1 MGVVRHQAVV
11 GAPRGKVF
19 EYVGGYQNVP
29 EYLMGVTR
37 FEPRT
42 EQTQGLGSVFELSID
57 VGPKKL
63 KSVVEC
69 TRYVVDELIELK
81 AIEGF
86 QADTTWRFLDADT
99 GTELQ
104 VEFSYTL
111 PGGIAGRVL
120 GGIVGPFAAQAIKHT
135 ESTIVKN
142 VAARG

>member
-1 MGVVRHQAVV
+1 MVRHQAVV

-19 EYVGGYQNVP
+19 EYVDGYQNVP

-42 EQTQGLGSVFELSID
+42 EQTQGLGSVFELTID

-69 TRYVVDELIELK
+69 TEYVVDELIELK

-86 QADTTWRFLDADT
+86 RADTTWRFLDANK

-104 VEFSYTL
+104 VEFSYIL

-135 ESTIVKN
+135 EATIAKN
-142 VAARG
+142 VVILG